1 MEVRISMIVRALNV
15 GETKTY
21 DYEGK
26 QVETAFFKYPVEG
39 ALFLT
44 KTGFGPDAQADLVHH
59 GGPDKAALIYSY
71 EHYPYWEKE
80 LGHDPGPA
88 VMGENLT
95 VEGLTEAEARIGDV
109 YQIGEATVQICQPR
123 VPCYKTV
130 IRNGLP
136 DMVKRVQNCG
146 YTGFYVRVLTEGKIK
161 AGDSVSLV
169 SRVEGAPTVAELN
182 HTVYH
187 DKENKA
193 VLERLARTEALA
205 PVWKN
210 WLTKLLG

>member
-1 MEVRISMIVRALNV
+1 MIVRSLNV
-15 GETKTY
+15 GGTAIYE
-21 DYEGK
+21 YEGK
-26 QVETAFFKYPVEG
+26 QVSTAFFKYPVEG

-44 KTGFGPDAQADLVHH
+44 KTGFAPDAQADLVHH
-59 GGPDKAALIYSY
+59 GGPDKAALLYSA
-71 EHYPYWEKE
+71 EHYPYWAAE
-80 LGHDPGPA
+80 LGREPGPA

-95 VEGLTEAEARIGDV
+95 VEGLTETEARIGDV
-109 YQIGEATVQICQPR
+109 YQIGEAVVQVCQPR
-123 VPCYKTV
+123 VPCFKTV

-136 DMVKRVQNCG
+136 DMVKRVQNSG
-146 YTGFYVRVLTEGKIK
+146 FTGFYVRVLTEGNIK
-161 AGDSVSLV
+161 AGDAVTLL

-187 DKENKA
+187 DHSDRTA
-193 VLERLARTEALA
+193 LERLVATEALA

>member
-1 MEVRISMIVRALNV
+1 MIVRALNV
-15 GETKTY
+15 GSTATY
-21 DYEGK
+21 EYEGK
-26 QVETAFFKYPVEG
+26 QVTTAFFKYPVEG

-59 GGPDKAALIYSY
+59 GGPDKAALIYSL
-71 EHYPYWEKE
+71 EHYPYWEQE

-109 YQIGEATVQICQPR
+109 YQIGDAVVQVCQPR

-136 DMVKRVQNCG
+136 DMVKRVQNSG
-146 YTGFYVRVLTEGKIK
+146 YTGFYVRVLTEGNIK
-161 AGDSVSLV
+161 AGDTVTLV

-187 DKENKA
+187 DHSDQA
-193 VLERLARTEALA
+193 ALERLANTEALA
-205 PVWKN
+205 QVWKN
-210 WLTKLLG
+210 WLNKLRG